1 MIEHLKITILT
12 ENRVSHPRL
21 LAEQGLSMFVE
32 TERGNVLFDTGQT
45 EAFLRNAKELKLDL
59 SSIKYIMLSHGH
71 YDHTGGLPFYLRE
84 FGEVEVLCHPAAVNK
99 KYKIYPGGRLD
110 IGVPWEDNK
119 LKAMGAKFTFRTNP
133 CEFLPDIWLSGQIPR
148 NSKYETI
155 DENYQER
162 VLESYIHDEIND
174 DMSLIINTSRG
185 LVVLLGCGHAGP
197 INTLKHAMR
206 ITGNKTVHAVIGGMH
221 LAYSRE
227 AQIDQIITNL
237 KRINPNV
244 LIPLHCTG
252 FPAINKMFSRFKN
265 RVKLFDVG
273 DAFEL

>member
-32 TERGNVLFDTGQT
+32 TEQGNVLFDTGQT
-45 EAFLRNAKELKLDL
+45 DAFIRNAKELNIDL
-59 SSIKYIMLSHGH
+59 ASIKYIVLSHGH
-71 YDHTGGLPFYLRE
+71 YDHTGGLPYFLRE
-84 FGEVEVLCHPAAVNK
+84 FGEVEVLCHPALVNK
-99 KYKIYPGGRLD
+99 KYKIYPGGRLE

-119 LKAMGAKFTFRTNP
+119 LKAMGAHFTFKTNP
-133 CEFLPDIWLSGQIPR
+133 CQFLPDIWLSGQIPR
-148 NSKYETI
+148 NSKYEII
-155 DENYQER
+155 DEKYQER
-162 VLESYIHDEIND
+162 VLESYIHDEIHD
-174 DMSLIINTSRG
+174 DMSLVINTTKG

-206 ITGNKTVHAVIGGMH
+206 ITENKTVHAVIGGMH
-221 LAYSRE
+221 LAHSRE
-227 AQIDQIITNL
+227 EQIDQIITNL

-265 RVKLFDVG
+265 RVKLLDVG
-273 DAFEL
+273 DTFEL